1 MGKLKGGRR
10 KGVPFENEVS
20 KILSEWW
27 SWGESLDWFTR
38 TEASG
43 GRATARAKSDDPL
56 LKWEYGDITF
66 RHEKAKPLIERVLI
80 ETKRGHTDKMSLLQ
94 FIDNP
99 GVKQLWMRMWWEKAW
114 KECKQVGRRF
124 PVVIFKRD
132 KCKHCMMIPPDMMYF
147 IEAYC
152 GAWKGNHIKY
162 ITQQPINEFIITDFY
177 KFLEYCNPEDII
189 SAIPIKKT

>member
-10 KGVPFENEVS
+10 KGVPFENEVCR
-20 KILSEWW
+20 ILSEWW
-27 SWGESLDWFTR
+27 SWGESLDWFRR

-80 ETKRGHTDKMSLLQ
+80 ETKRGHTNKMSLLH

-99 GVKQLWMRMWWEKAW
+99 NVKQLWMRLWWEKAC
-114 KECKQVGRRF
+114 KECKEANRRF
-124 PVVIFKRD
+124 PIVIFKRD
-132 KCKHCMMIPPDMMYF
+132 KCRHCMMISDLMVSAIEPFSKTWPGSYIMY
-147 IEAYC
+147 ISGED
-152 GAWKGNHIKY
+152 IKKD
-162 ITQQPINEFIITDFY
+162 FMVVDFY
-177 KFLEYCNPEDII
+177 KFLQHFSPEDII
-189 SAIPIKKT
+189 SGILI